1 MSYSKS
7 ASKWGFTIF
16 TPKKNQAATWTAT
29 YYSTKGN
36 DKFACSVTP
45 TAVSCP

>member
-1 MSYSKS
+1 VKYGKS
-7 ASKWGFTIF
+7 ADKWGFTIF
-16 TPKKNQAATWTAT
+16 TPRKKDGWTAT

-36 DKFACSVTP
+36 DKFACTVKP